1 MFDAK
6 FDKLII
12 DSIDTV
18 TALDRTTSEIVFI
31 HDEIKE
37 GSIENGGE
45 LTFGTGAHGK
55 RVSSMYR
62 NKTSKLSYKNAYVV
76 ASSLAAKIGANIT
89 EASSENKFVV
99 PDVQFAKVDTDESE
113 VSATLK
119 NTPIIDSLKFVYA
132 AQKDM
137 TQGEKLL
144 LTTDFTV
151 SGNKITF
158 TEAGKKKLTDVNV
171 VIVPYEYEA
180 TVGKRISND
189 SEKYAKNV
197 KLIVD
202 LLLRDVCD
210 NSQLYHA
217 KMVYY
222 NCAPDM
228 NNTISIGDEPA
239 VEDFSA
245 ESMVDP
251 CSADKLY
258 WDMYIVE

>member
-18 TALDRTTSEIVFI
+18 TALDKTTSEIVFI

-37 GSIENGGE
+37 GTIESAGE
-45 LTFGTGAHGK
+45 LSFGTGAHGK
-55 RVSSMYR
+55 RVSSMHT
-62 NKTSKLSYKNAYVV
+62 NKTAKITYKNAYVV
-76 ASSLAAKIGANIT
+76 ASSLAAKIGATVT
-89 EASSENKFVV
+89 EASTDNKFVV
-99 PDVQFAKVDTDESE
+99 PDVQFVKVDVSGDET
-113 VSATLK
+113 SATLK
-119 NTPIIDSLKFVYA
+119 NTPTVDSLKFVYI

-137 TQGEKLL
+137 TQGEKLV

-151 SGNKITF
+151 SENKITF
-158 TEAGKKKLTDVNV
+158 TETAKKKLNAGDV

-180 TVGKRISND
+180 SVGKRISND

-222 NCAPDM
+222 NTAPDM
-228 NNTISIGDEPA
+228 NDTISIGDEPA

-245 ESMVDP
+245 EAMVDP
-251 CSADKLY
+251 CSSDKLY